1 MLKLSSSTNLLRKVN
16 REDEAAKLEAR
27 AKEIREKAKPKQ

>member
-1 MLKLSSSTNLLRKVN
+1 VNYAGLIRKLN

-27 AKEIREKAKPKQ
+27 AKEIREKTNQK